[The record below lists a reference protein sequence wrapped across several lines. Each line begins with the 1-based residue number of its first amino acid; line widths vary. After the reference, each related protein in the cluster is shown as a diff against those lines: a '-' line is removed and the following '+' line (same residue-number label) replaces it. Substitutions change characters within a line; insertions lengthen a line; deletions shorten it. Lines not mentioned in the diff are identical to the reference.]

1 MTDDNWL
8 KFVSFCAKDADVQR
22 LTQFFDLFLTHE
34 ERQSIATR
42 LCIVKALLAEE
53 LTQRDIAQEF
63 NVSIAKITRG
73 SNELKRLTT
82 EQRQALKKF
91 LYAK

>member
-1 MTDDNWL
+1 MTNDNWL
-8 KFVSFCAKDADVQR
+8 KFLEFCAKERDVNR
-22 LTQFFDLFLTHE
+22 LGQFLDVFLTHE

-53 LTQRDIAQEF
+53 LTQREIAQQF

-82 EQRQALKKF
+82 EQRQALKILLEK
-91 LYAK
+91 

>member
-8 KFVSFCAKDADVQR
+8 KFVEFCAKERDVN
-22 LTQFFDLFLTHE
+22 LLGQFLDVFLTHE

-53 LTQRDIAQEF
+53 LTQREIAQQF

-73 SNELKRLTT
+73 SNELKRLTA
-82 EQRQALKKF
+82 EQRQALKILLK
-91 LYAK
+91 K

>member
-1 MTDDNWL
+1 MTDNNWL
-8 KFVSFCAKDADVQR
+8 KFVEFCAKERDVSR
-22 LTQFFDLFLTHE
+22 LTQFLDMFLTHE

-53 LTQRDIAQEF
+53 LTQREIAQRF

-73 SNELKRLTT
+73 SNELKRLTGQ
-82 EQRQALKKF
+82 ERQALKK
-91 LYAK
+91 LLEK

>member
-8 KFVSFCAKDADVQR
+8 NFVEFCAKERDVTR
-22 LTQFFDLFLTHE
+22 LAQFLDVFLTHE

-53 LTQRDIAQEF
+53 LTQREIAQQF

-82 EQRQALKKF
+82 EQRLALKILLEK
-91 LYAK
+91 

>member
-8 KFVSFCAKDADVQR
+8 KFLEFCAKERDVNR
-22 LTQFFDLFLTHE
+22 LGQFLDLFLTHE

-53 LTQRDIAQEF
+53 LTQREIAQQF

-82 EQRQALKKF
+82 EQRHALKILLEK
-91 LYAK
+91 

>member
-8 KFVSFCAKDADVQR
+8 KFVTFCAKERDVKR
-22 LTQFFDLFLTHE
+22 LTYFLDLFLTHE

-53 LTQRDIAQEF
+53 LTQREIAAQF

-73 SNELKRLTT
+73 SNELKRLTP
-82 EQRQALKKF
+82 EQQRALKKM
-91 LYAK
+91 LGD